1 MRSAPRPVAAFAGF
15 ADLAGLTGSVGS
27 ALRAGAAAL
36 VGALLLNTL
45 MTSAAQAAPPQ
56 VNLTVSWRLDDAG
69 RDSSTRQVVQGQV
82 IIDSRGNVVG
92 RTGLGATTVETE
104 RSQQTEQM
112 LQVLNGQQARL
123 FVGKQVGRQSWQI
136 VWSPQSSGGAG
147 GGASTG
153 SAQGGSYGVQSQTT
167 HVDLGDGLVVRPR
180 WAGGRQPVLLDIEAR
195 SSRALNPGSSL
206 GSGFEPDGQ
215 VGRTE
220 VSTTLALPLGQW
232 TVIARSGDARTS
244 EGSSGGSSLS
254 TRSLDEQGGMSL
266 SVRVSTAGIAP

>member
-1 MRSAPRPVAAFAGF
+1 MLSAPRPVAAFAGF
-15 ADLAGLTGSVGS
+15 AGLTGLTGRVGQ
-27 ALRAGAAAL
+27 ALRAGSAAL
-36 VGALLLNTL
+36 VGALLVNTL
-45 MTSAAQAAPPQ
+45 LASATQAAPPQ

-69 RDSSTRQVVQGQV
+69 RGSSTRQVVQGQV
-82 IIDSRGNVVG
+82 IIDSRGKVVG
-92 RTGLGATTVETE
+92 RTGLGATTVDTE

-112 LQVLNGQQARL
+112 LRVLNGQQARL

-136 VWSPQSSGGAG
+136 VWSPQSG
-147 GGASTG
+147 GGSVGGSAG
-153 SAQGGSYGVQSQTT
+153 SAQGGSYGLQSQTT

-195 SSRALNPGSSL
+195 SSRAQNPGSSL

-232 TVIARSGDARTS
+232 TVIARSGDARIS
-244 EGSSGGSSLS
+244 EGNSGGTSLS
-254 TRSLDEQGGMSL
+254 TRSLDEQGSMSL
-266 SVRVSTAGIAP
+266 SVRVSTTGITP

>member
-1 MRSAPRPVAAFAGF
+1 MLSAPHPVAAFAGF
-15 ADLAGLTGSVGS
+15 AGLTGLTGRVGQ
-27 ALRAGAAAL
+27 ALRAGSAAL
-36 VGALLLNTL
+36 VGALLANAWVAN
-45 MTSAAQAAPPQ
+45 AAQAAPPQ

-69 RDSSTRQVVQGQV
+69 RGSSTRQVVQGQV

-92 RTGLGATTVETE
+92 RTGLGATTVDTE

-136 VWSPQSSGGAG
+136 VWSPPSGG
-147 GGASTG
+147 G
-153 SAQGGSYGVQSQTT
+153 SVGGSYGVQSQTS

-195 SSRALNPGSSL
+195 SSRALHPGSNV

-244 EGSSGGSSLS
+244 EGSGGGSSLS

>member
-1 MRSAPRPVAAFAGF
+1 VGRAG
-15 ADLAGLTGSVGS
+15 
-27 ALRAGAAAL
+27 RAGAAAL

-136 VWSPQSSGGAG
+136 VWSPQSGGSSVGGSGGSSVGSSVGSSG
-147 GGASTG
+147 G
-153 SAQGGSYGVQSQTT
+153 GGSYGVQSQTT